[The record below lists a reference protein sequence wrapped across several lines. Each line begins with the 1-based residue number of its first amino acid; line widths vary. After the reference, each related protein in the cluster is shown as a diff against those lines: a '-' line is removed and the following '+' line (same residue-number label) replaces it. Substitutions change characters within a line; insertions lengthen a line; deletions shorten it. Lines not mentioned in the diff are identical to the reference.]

1 MINLSIVQEVK
12 AMEIKTIEGLDY
24 TYTITTEGNI
34 YKQPTGKLLKVSY
47 QDDIISPYAFVRLPV
62 NGKYVKFSV
71 AQLVLDNF
79 VGRTDEDEELISLY
93 PSHKDYDYRNCSLDN
108 LEYDILSNIHTR
120 QLEHSNKVTKESIKE
135 VMKSNGITLSAL
147 SYVSIISSQWLESWL
162 NGDTQFDSY
171 KVRVLANI
179 VEHIDYNFKGEQLS
193 ADNLSYLASHS
204 GVKFNK

>member
-1 MINLSIVQEVK
+1 MTNTIKAVEINS
-12 AMEIKTIEGLDY
+12 IEGLDNKY
-24 TYTITTEGNI
+24 AITEEGNI

-47 QDDIISPYAFVRLPV
+47 HDDIISPYAFVRLPV

-79 VGRTDEDEELISLY
+79 DEDGDLLGLTA
-93 PSHKDYDYRNCSLDN
+93 SHKDYDYKNCSLDN
-108 LEYDILSNIHTR
+108 LEYDTVSNIHAR
-120 QLEHSNKVTKESIKE
+120 QLENSNKITKESIKK
-135 VMKSNGITLSAL
+135 VMQSNGLTLSAL
-147 SYVSIISSQWLESWL
+147 AYVSIISEKWLESWL

-179 VEHIDYNFKGEQLS
+179 VDIINYDFKGDQLS